1 MLAVFKYLSL
11 LRSTDFPDWYQ
22 REISMMNQ
30 TRFRFKEKSK
40 PESFAVW
47 LSSHM
52 EWPVPRELVLK
63 APQLVWEWDT
73 NDEETGLEK
82 VKKILDSLTVD
93 KGRAVLMAK
102 AEEHRKIS
110 VGDAKWQKE
119 PVYGTVFKVDELD
132 EEFIKAAEGPND
144 LSELFLPGPNEFM
157 PTNLDVEKREVAEV
171 GHSDSVRPKRNLTLF
186 YP

>member
-22 REISMMNQ
+22 REISMMYQ

-40 PESFAVW
+40 PESFAIW

-63 APQLVWEWDT
+63 APQLVWEWDSADKEAGPGQV
-73 NDEETGLEK
+73 N
-82 VKKILDSLTVD
+82 KILESLTVD
-93 KGRAVLMAK
+93 KGRTVLMAK
-102 AEEHRKIS
+102 AEEHKKIS
-110 VGDAKWQKE
+110 VGDAGWQKE
-119 PVYGTVFKVDELD
+119 PVYGTVFKVDQLD
-132 EEFIKAAEGPND
+132 KEFIEAAGGPND

-171 GHSDSVRPKRNLTLF
+171 GVCYSDRFEQNLTPF
-186 YP
+186 PP

>member
-1 MLAVFKYLSL
+1 MIAVFKYLSL

-22 REISMMNQ
+22 REISMMYQ
-30 TRFRFKEKSK
+30 TRFRFKEKIK
-40 PESFAVW
+40 PESFAIW

-73 NDEETGLEK
+73 AHIETGLGE
-82 VKKILDSLTVD
+82 VKKTLDSLTVD
-93 KGRAVLMAK
+93 KGRTVLMAR
-102 AEEHRKIS
+102 AEEHKKIS
-110 VGDAKWQKE
+110 VGDARWAKE
-119 PVYGTVFKVDELD
+119 PVYGTVFKVDKLD

-144 LSELFLPGPNEFM
+144 LPELFLPGPNEFM

-171 GHSDSVRPKRNLTLF
+171 RHSNSERSEQNLTLF
-186 YP
+186 PP